1 MGKLFERSGI
11 CYHRQKNAFRAHE
24 IVTVESFTKIWS
36 RGRFHV
42 SKSRHLFAGSDP
54 ERKPF
59 TWLRAELF
67 VFQKLNGAIPYPY
80 DCDYWTYLRW
90 FFFPACKAFAVMMPL
105 SIYPCPLWHSV
116 LAHHTHNL
124 FIIKYENILIS
135 TTGNWHTITRHTFIV
150 NISEG
155 GGTFRSRK
163 NIFCGSHGIASPLK
177 HSAHSLLQECTVDM
191 KAKLFRLGGNGK
203 LAQNVPSILSA
214 TVVLIIIIW
223 KPIDH

>member
-1 MGKLFERSGI
+1 MGKLFGRSGI

-24 IVTVESFTKIWS
+24 IVTVESFTKNM
-36 RGRFHV
+36 
-42 SKSRHLFAGSDP
+42 KSRPLSRIKIKTFICRFRPRTQTLHMIAGRIICIPKTKWSNSISI
-54 ERKPF
+54 
-59 TWLRAELF
+59 WLWL
-67 VFQKLNGAIPYPY
+67 LNISQMV
-80 DCDYWTYLRW
+80 
-90 FFFPACKAFAVMMPL
+90 FFPACKAFAVMMPL